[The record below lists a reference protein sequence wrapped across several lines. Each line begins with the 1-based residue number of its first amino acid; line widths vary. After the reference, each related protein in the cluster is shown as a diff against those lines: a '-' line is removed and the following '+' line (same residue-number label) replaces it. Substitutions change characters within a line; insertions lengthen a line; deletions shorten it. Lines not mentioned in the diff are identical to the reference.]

1 VSNILYDAET
11 KTSTRFIDNSKGGV
25 TVEVQQDIGGLMDS
39 IKEMRAQSFNPKAI
53 GRVAGQIPIALYEQ
67 WGREFKGIHGI
78 TMLAADS
85 KTRQRFIASK
95 LNSSE
100 YSKLRVWEGKL

>member
-39 IKEMRAQSFNPKAI
+39 IKEMRAQSFNPKANHAC
-53 GRVAGQIPIALYEQ
+53 G
-67 WGREFKGIHGI
+67 
-78 TMLAADS
+78 
-85 KTRQRFIASK
+85 
-95 LNSSE
+95 
-100 YSKLRVWEGKL
+100 